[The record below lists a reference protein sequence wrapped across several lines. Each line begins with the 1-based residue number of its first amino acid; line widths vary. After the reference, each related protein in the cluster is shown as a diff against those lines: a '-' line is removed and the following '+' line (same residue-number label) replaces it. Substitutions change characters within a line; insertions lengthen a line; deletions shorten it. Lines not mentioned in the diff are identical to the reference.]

1 MDIEKITSLKD
12 KSIKLVREVATIALM
27 VSCIGTGFV
36 VSEKTYEYRHKAEK
50 VNPYTNI
57 YSPKQ
62 ISVAIDETENLLL
75 IMKSTGEYTAFNDSI
90 GQAIFKMYAKRI
102 YHEVKSEKE
111 NK

>member
-1 MDIEKITSLKD
+1 MDTEKAKKFLKETTQTL
-12 KSIKLVREVATIALM
+12 ILF
-27 VSCIGTGFV
+27 GTLTLGWIICDQ
-36 VSEKTYEYRHKAEK
+36 TYEFRHKQEK

-62 ISVAIDETENLLL
+62 VSVAIDETENLLL

-90 GQAIFKMYAKRI
+90 GQSIFKMYAKRM

-111 NK
+111 